1 MLSVEVREM
10 LLPQIRMESQMAKIA
25 ISTTPGKQSIKQPKA
40 DIDLQPA
47 KVAMEI
53 NRTPGKLTIDQTKA
67 WEDRNLADTFRFIEK
82 IAEEGYQA
90 WLEGIAR
97 LAEQG
102 DELMKIENGG
112 SPLADQAKENS
123 ESPMY
128 EVNVGWIPS
137 LFSVKFDYEPG
148 NLDINWHLKKAEFRA
163 IPNKPIIHYD
173 RGRVDIK
180 IAQYQKLKIDFAN
193 LTFKGQN
200 FEMNI

>member
-1 MLSVEVREM
+1 M

-25 ISTTPGKQSIKQPKA
+25 INTTPGNQSIKQPKA

-128 EVNVGWIPS
+128 EVNVGCIPS
-137 LFSVKFDYEPG
+137 LFSVKFDYEPSK
-148 NLDINWHLKKAEFRA
+148 LDINWHLKKLNFVPFPISRSFITTVAES
-163 IPNKPIIHYD
+163 I
-173 RGRVDIK
+173 
-180 IAQYQKLKIDFAN
+180 
-193 LTFKGQN
+193 
-200 FEMNI
+200 